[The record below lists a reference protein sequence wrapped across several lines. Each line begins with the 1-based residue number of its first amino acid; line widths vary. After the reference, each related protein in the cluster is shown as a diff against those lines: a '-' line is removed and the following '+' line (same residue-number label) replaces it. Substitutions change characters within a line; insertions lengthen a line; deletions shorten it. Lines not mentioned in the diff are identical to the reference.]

1 IEIFAMESGYL
12 RAKKALEKEGLNQ
25 AQAKIDLTAAY
36 VYEAFPRVEQKAKHI
51 LTSMEEGDVLRTQV
65 SILKKLTRFEPINEV
80 KLKRTIAKRVLE
92 AERFVV

>member
-1 IEIFAMESGYL
+1 M
-12 RAKKALEKEGLNQ
+12 
-25 AQAKIDLTAAY
+25 
-36 VYEAFPRVEQKAKHI
+36 YEAFPRVEQKAKHI